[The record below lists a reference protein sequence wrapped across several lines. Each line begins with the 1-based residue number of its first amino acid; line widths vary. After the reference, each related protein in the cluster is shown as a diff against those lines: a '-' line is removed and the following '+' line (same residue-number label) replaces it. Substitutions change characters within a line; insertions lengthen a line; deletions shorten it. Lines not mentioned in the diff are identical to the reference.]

1 MIYNSIEMEEN
12 AVILTAERMCAAAR
26 TAPKAKGR
34 DNIETIVLTGEEKD
48 ALADKMDEIVEREN
62 DERLQ
67 FFKRDANNVR
77 NAMAVVLIGARKAN
91 ARLSFCSYCGFESCA
106 ACAEVNGRCAF
117 NMIDLGIAIGSAVAI
132 AADDRVDNRVLYTAG
147 KAAAEMEY
155 GGDGI
160 VWIAIPLSVK
170 AKNIFFD
177 RK

>member
-1 MIYNSIEMEEN
+1 MIYDSLQMEEK
-12 AVILTAERMCAAAR
+12 AVLLTAERMCAAAR

-34 DNIETIVLTGEEKD
+34 DNIVTMVLTGEDKD
-48 ALADKMDEIVEREN
+48 ALADKMDAIVDREN

-67 FFKRDANNVR
+67 FFKRDAQNLR
-77 NAMAVVLIGARKAN
+77 DAMAVVLIGAKRAV
-91 ARLSFCSYCGFESCA
+91 ARLSFCSYCGFENCA
-106 ACAEVNGRCAF
+106 ACTESGGRCAF
-117 NMIDLGIAIGSAVAI
+117 NMIDLGIAIGSATAI

-155 GGDGI
+155 GGEDVI
-160 VWIAIPLSVK
+160 WMAIPLSVK